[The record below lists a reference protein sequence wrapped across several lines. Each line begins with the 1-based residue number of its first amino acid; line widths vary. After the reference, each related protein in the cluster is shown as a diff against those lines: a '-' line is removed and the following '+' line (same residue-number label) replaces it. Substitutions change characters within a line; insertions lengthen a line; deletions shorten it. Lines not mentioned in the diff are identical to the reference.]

1 MESILPTN
9 QPTGFP
15 VWQLVVRKPFD
26 APGVSEF
33 AFWLSNNT
41 VGYLVGEHPADEQ
54 VNSTHCHILIEGLK
68 VTTEGFRKSLIRCD
82 ISGSDYSLM
91 KKRKKGELDTERGDY
106 TRDLLAPYVL
116 KGELSYL
123 KSTLYNADLI
133 NTWVTKWVKHKP
145 KGSIASG
152 ERAVVKKPK
161 TDYEKCQDILDT
173 ELSYLINTEETP
185 DVFDIKTMRFHE
197 TMLNRTKIVKGIIDW
212 GRRTHVALHPR
223 KVMDYYG
230 IVLQNAC
237 PEYYAD
243 QCVDMINFQ
252 YKHSTRKH
260 F

>member
-1 MESILPTN
+1 MESISPTN
-9 QPTGFP
+9 QPTRPP

-41 VGYLVGEHPADEQ
+41 VGFLVGEHPADEQ

-91 KKRKKGELDTERGDY
+91 KKRKKGELDNERGDY
-106 TRDLLAPYVL
+106 SRDLLAPYVL

-123 KSTLYNADLI
+123 KSTLYNSDLI
-133 NTWVTKWVKHKP
+133 NKWVSQWVKHKP
-145 KGSIASG
+145 KHSIAIG
-152 ERAVVKKPK
+152 ERVAVKKPK
-161 TDYEKCQDILDT
+161 TDYEKCQEILDV
-173 ELSYLINTEETP
+173 ELSHLKNTEENP
-185 DVFDIKTMRFHE
+185 NVYNIKQGKFHE
-197 TMLNRTKIVKGIIDW
+197 TAQSRTEIIKGIICW
-212 GRRTHVALHPR
+212 GNRTGHALHPR

-237 PEYYAD
+237 PEYYTTLI
-243 QCVDMINFQ
+243 VDMINNQ
-252 YKHSTRKH
+252 YRHSYK
-260 F
+260 

>member
-41 VGYLVGEHPADEQ
+41 VGYIVGEHPADEQ

-123 KSTLYNADLI
+123 KSTLYNSDLI
-133 NTWVTKWVKHKP
+133 NKWVTQWVKHKP
-145 KGSIASG
+145 KLSTIADV
-152 ERAVVKKPK
+152 RVAVKKPK
-161 TDYEKCQDILDT
+161 TDYEKCQEILDV
-173 ELSYLINTEETP
+173 ELAHCNRQSGLTY
-185 DVFDIKTMRFHE
+185 DIKQGQFHE
-197 TMLNRTKIVKGIIDW
+197 TAAARTEIIKGIIAW
-212 GRRTHVALHPR
+212 GNRTGHALHPR

-237 PEYYAD
+237 PEYYTTLI
-243 QCVDMINFQ
+243 VDMINNQ
-252 YKHSTRKH
+252 YRHSHK
-260 F
+260 